1 MQKRER
7 IAPAYLQR
15 VKDCLR
21 RVIEHAASKK
31 VRIALESRR
40 GYEEI
45 PTERELP
52 GLLEEMNSAPL
63 GYWHDFGHSQIKE
76 NLGFLDHAEWLRA
89 IGPRAFGCHV
99 QDCIWPAKDHEV
111 PFTGDVNFEKLV
123 PQPEQNGRCNSAVGA
138 KVEGTLWRMKKILV
152 TIFQLSVTIG
162 VLYWVYHDP
171 ARRAQMVEAIRNA
184 QYRWVLMGILAY
196 VVVEIAAAF
205 RWHVLLRVQ
214 KIQLTLPRLSGLF
227 FIGMFYNQFL
237 PGGTGG
243 DIIKSYYL
251 LKETPDKKAGALLA
265 VVFDRFIGLVA
276 LVAITATLIGLR
288 YDFLSQKPETRSLL
302 WLLLFLLGASV
313 IFLLGTFVISGFKLL
328 HSLPARFPGRDRLIE
343 ISAAY
348 HLYAH
353 HWRATLVAFGASLV
367 AHLAT
372 FATFLCAAY
381 ALAAPVPLLN
391 FFAVMPVERTI
402 SALPISFA
410 GIGLR
415 EKILQIML
423 NGLCGVPEAK
433 AILIGSLSFLI
444 ILVCC
449 LPGAIVYLFYKPSGA
464 VARVPLREMEQEVVT
479 LEHEIG
485 EAE

>member
-1 MQKRER
+1 
-7 IAPAYLQR
+7 
-15 VKDCLR
+15 
-21 RVIEHAASKK
+21 
-31 VRIALESRR
+31 
-40 GYEEI
+40 
-45 PTERELP
+45 
-52 GLLEEMNSAPL
+52 
-63 GYWHDFGHSQIKE
+63 
-76 NLGFLDHAEWLRA
+76 
-89 IGPRAFGCHV
+89 
-99 QDCIWPAKDHEV
+99 
-111 PFTGDVNFEKLV
+111 
-123 PQPEQNGRCNSAVGA
+123 
-138 KVEGTLWRMKKILV
+138 MKKILV
-152 TIFQLSVTIG
+152 TLFQLSVTIA

-171 ARRAQMVEAIRNA
+171 NRRAQMAEAIRNA
-184 QYRWVLMGILAY
+184 EYRWVGMGILAY
-196 VVVEIAAAF
+196 VVVEISAAF
-205 RWHVLLRVQ
+205 RWHVLLKVQ
-214 KIQLTLPRLSGLF
+214 KIHLTLPRLTGLF
-227 FIGMFYNQFL
+227 LIGMFYNQFL

-243 DIIKSYYL
+243 DIMKSYYL

-302 WLLLFLLGASV
+302 WLLLIILGAS
-313 IFLLGTFVISGFKLL
+313 IAFLFSTFIISGFKLF
-328 HSLPARFPGRDRLIE
+328 HSLPAHFPGRDKLIE

-353 HWRATLVAFGASLV
+353 HWRATLVAFVASLV

-381 ALAAPVPLLN
+381 ALGAPVPLVD

-415 EKILQIML
+415 EKVLQIML

-449 LPGAIVYLFYKPSGA
+449 LPGALVYLFYRPSGA
-464 VARVPLREMEQEVVT
+464 VERVRLREMEQEVIT
-479 LEHEIG
+479 LEHELG